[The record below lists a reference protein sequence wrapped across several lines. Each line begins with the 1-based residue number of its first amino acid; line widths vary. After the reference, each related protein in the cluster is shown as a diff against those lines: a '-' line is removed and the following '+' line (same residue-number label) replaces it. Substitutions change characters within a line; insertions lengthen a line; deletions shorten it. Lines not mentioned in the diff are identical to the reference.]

1 MDSLNAQGDMRP
13 CRPKGKYVKSENSFI
28 YKRMVKGQDFYKETL
43 SNIRTLCSY
52 FCHCI
57 KLRNGELA

>member
-13 CRPKGKYVKSENSFI
+13 CRPKENTVNSFV
-28 YKRMVKGQDFYKETL
+28 YKRMVKDQDFYKETL

-52 FCHCI
+52 FCYCM